1 VCLSQLS
8 QPQWKVELLKK
19 KDKKKKKEKTQ
30 PFSLIFSVL
39 FFVFSFY
46 VVCYCA
52 LDWDGMGRME
62 GKG

>member
-1 VCLSQLS
+1 MCLSQLS
-8 QPQWKVELLKK
+8 QPQWKVELL
-19 KDKKKKKEKTQ
+19 KKKKEKTQ